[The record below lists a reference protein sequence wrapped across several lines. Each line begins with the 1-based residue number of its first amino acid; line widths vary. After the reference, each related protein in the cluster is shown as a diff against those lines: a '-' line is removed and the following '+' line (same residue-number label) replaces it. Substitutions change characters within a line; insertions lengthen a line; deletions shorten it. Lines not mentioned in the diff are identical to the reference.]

1 MKFTLILTVNVV
13 DWVDD
18 STSQILRLNNDVTE
32 VLENIG
38 CWTKRREIIGDEL
51 CNLKKGK
58 NGQML
63 VWSVQ
68 IS

>member
-32 VLENIG
+32 VLENIR
-38 CWTKRREIIGDEL
+38 CWTKRREIIGD
-51 CNLKKGK
+51 
-58 NGQML
+58 
-63 VWSVQ
+63 
-68 IS
+68 